1 MSRVTLEL
9 RCCSFCGDT
18 EHLAETLIAGPG
30 DLFICDKC
38 VEECMRLLLESRCK
52 QRNPDKS
59 KEG

>member
-18 EHLAETLIAGPG
+18 EHLAEMLVAGPN
-30 DLFICDKC
+30 DLFICDVC
-38 VEECMRLLLESRCK
+38 IEECMNVLL
-52 QRNPDKS
+52 QRRIEKRAAAET